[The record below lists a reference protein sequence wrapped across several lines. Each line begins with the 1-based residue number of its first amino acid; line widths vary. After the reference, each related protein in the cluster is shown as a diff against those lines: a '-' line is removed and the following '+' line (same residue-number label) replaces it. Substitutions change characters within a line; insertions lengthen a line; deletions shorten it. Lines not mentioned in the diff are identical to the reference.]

1 VLPPHGHKGAPEAK
15 AIFTAFISPHVAK
28 DRKKV
33 SLLCT
38 STNKGKTYNYSH
50 MNKLKKRDT
59 NGGWR
64 DFEGGERKRNKQTG
78 RQKREERVEEDGDE
92 EAAVGEGGT
101 MAGAGVTVT
110 AATVERRRVQGEMDT
125 AWGGGGERREEDTE
139 RETKR
144 RMESGTRGT
153 GRRRVKKERGKKGR
167 EIDSSRVIGW
177 LPAVGV

>member
-1 VLPPHGHKGAPEAK
+1 MLPPHGHKGAPEAK

-125 AWGGGGERREEDTE
+125 AWGGGGEREKRGGHGERDEEEDGKWHTRHRQEEGKE
-139 RETKR
+139 RERKKR
-144 RMESGTRGT
+144 
-153 GRRRVKKERGKKGR
+153 ERN
-167 EIDSSRVIGW
+167 
-177 LPAVGV
+177 